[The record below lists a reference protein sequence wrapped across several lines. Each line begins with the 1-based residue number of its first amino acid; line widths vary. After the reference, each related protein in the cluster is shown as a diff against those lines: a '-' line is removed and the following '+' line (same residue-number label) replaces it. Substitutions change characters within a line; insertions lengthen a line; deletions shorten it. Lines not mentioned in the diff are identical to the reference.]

1 MLSHILFTA
10 NEVITQNY
18 SPSHQAI
25 DVVGAGNTVS
35 DVVAY
40 EDGTVVLVV
49 DNVTRNN
56 TNTTGTAT
64 YGNFIKIKHGNNI
77 QTLYAH
83 LKYGSVKVKKGDYV
97 KKGQVIGSMGNT
109 GRAFGVHLHFEVR
122 DYNNN
127 RKNPYDYLWK
137 TSKSPVL
144 TSTQNKVESTPKE
157 EVKVENNTVIENTQN
172 ENNNINEKEEATDN
186 TTEESKKEEITDD
199 KIAPEENKEE
209 IENKEE
215 VQENPVIKEEPIENN
230 LNKDFTLFEN
240 SAYKYMSLSD
250 ALNEIYVNN
259 NYEYREKLALK
270 NGIDNYTGSK
280 VQNLK
285 LLQLLKNGKLKAVY

>member
-18 SPSHQAI
+18 SSTHQAI
-25 DVVGAGNTVS
+25 DVVGAGNTIS

-49 DNVTRNN
+49 NNVKSNN

-83 LKYGSVKVKKGDYV
+83 LKYGSIKVKKGDYV
-97 KKGQVIGSMGNT
+97 KKGQVIGTMGNT

-122 DYNNN
+122 DYNNK

-137 TSKSPVL
+137 TSKSPVI
-144 TSTQNKVESTPKE
+144 TTTQNKVETPKE
-157 EVKVENNTVIENTQN
+157 EVKVENKITTSNEEDTNQAADTKNEISSENKN
-172 ENNNINEKEEATDN
+172 EETKPN
-186 TTEESKKEEITDD
+186 TEEES
-199 KIAPEENKEE
+199 
-209 IENKEE
+209 
-215 VQENPVIKEEPIENN
+215 VKEEPSNETNEVVEAPIIKEDEVND

-240 SAYKYMSLSD
+240 NAYKYMSLSD
-250 ALNEIYVNN
+250 ALDEIYVNN
-259 NYEYREKLALK
+259 NYEYREKLAYK
-270 NGIDNYTGSK
+270 NGINNYNGSK
-280 VQNLK
+280 IQNLK
-285 LLQLLKNGKLKAVY
+285 LLQLLKDGKLKAVY